1 MKKII
6 FIAESIDK
14 NDSSCSKCNVAM
26 IQNLKAT
33 GFDVI
38 VYHYTRRPIELEGI
52 DCRSIKEIKY
62 SLNYVLSRIQRLLK
76 RNFNIEMHQI
86 LEKIFGFSFTLYND
100 VNSIKKVVNEILD
113 LNPDLIVTVSKGT
126 SFRPHYAML
135 SFPNAQHK
143 WLANI
148 HDPYPFHFNPRPYNW
163 VEPGYAKKEKW
174 FRLVS
179 EKAKYSS
186 FPSQLLKDW
195 MGSYFPCF
203 LESGIIIPH
212 QITEYHMDKVQ
223 LPSFFN
229 ASNFTLLHAGNL
241 MPQRSPKGLL
251 EGYLLFLENNPEA
264 KSNSNLLMLGPTHS
278 YGPMLEHYANQY
290 TSIHAIAKQVNFDVI
305 YALQQQVAVNII
317 LESKSEISPFL
328 PGKFPHCVE
337 ANKPILLLAPYYSE
351 TRRLFGN
358 DYQNWAEIDEI
369 PKIAYLIEKMYKQ
382 WNSDKNSFLLNRT
395 DLIEYCSKEFLKRTI
410 DNIEQNETKI

>member
-33 GFDVI
+33 GFEVI
-38 VYHYTRRPIELEGI
+38 VYHYTRRDIQLQGI
-52 DCRSIKEIKY
+52 DCRSIKEIKW
-62 SLNYVLSRIQRLLK
+62 SLNYVLSRIQRVLK
-76 RNFNIEMHQI
+76 RNFNIEMHQF
-86 LEKIFGFSFTLYND
+86 LEKIFGFSFTLFND
-100 VNSIKKVVNEILD
+100 VNSIKRIVNEVVELE
-113 LNPDLIVTVSKGT
+113 PDLIITVSKGT

-135 SFPNAQHK
+135 AFPNTHHK

-163 VEPGYAKKEKW
+163 VEPGYAKKERW

-186 FPSQLLKDW
+186 FPSQLLKEW
-195 MGSYFPCF
+195 MGSYFPGF

-212 QITEYHMDKVQ
+212 QITEYHMGNVQ

-229 ASNFTLLHAGNL
+229 PSNFTLLHAGNL

-264 KSNSNLLMLGPTHS
+264 KKNSNLLMLGPTHS
-278 YGPMLEHYANQY
+278 YGPMLEYYDNQY
-290 TSIHAIAKQVNFDVI
+290 PSIHAIAKQVNFDVI
-305 YALQQQVAVNII
+305 YILQQEVSVNII

-369 PKIAYLIEKMYKQ
+369 PKIAKLIEKMYIHWQ
-382 WNSDKNSFLLNRT
+382 SDKDSFLLNRT

-410 DNIEQNETKI
+410 DNIEENETEI